1 MGSTK
6 DWWPGVDPSGP
17 VLISSPWP
25 PLLQTSVPASM
36 PKGSSATPPAKSA
49 RKAHI
54 PGLNLKSLANSLPAK
69 DLAEAVEQLGADVP
83 PATAPHRD
91 DPDYWSWY
99 RSLRALEVTLVAAAG
114 GDPAIA
120 KGLVAE
126 LGQKVGVRMGAGV
139 EGVVCDR
146 LRDFVAD
153 LKEENKPEPTDRFY
167 QVEGSWLMIIC
178 VCGAICHGTWV

>member
-1 MGSTK
+1 
-6 DWWPGVDPSGP
+6 
-17 VLISSPWP
+17 
-25 PLLQTSVPASM
+25 M

-153 LKEENKPEPTDRFY
+153 LKEENKPEAHTLRY
-167 QVEGSWLMIIC
+167 SLLAA
-178 VCGAICHGTWV
+178 VCDPDDTRRVDNQAGVIRL